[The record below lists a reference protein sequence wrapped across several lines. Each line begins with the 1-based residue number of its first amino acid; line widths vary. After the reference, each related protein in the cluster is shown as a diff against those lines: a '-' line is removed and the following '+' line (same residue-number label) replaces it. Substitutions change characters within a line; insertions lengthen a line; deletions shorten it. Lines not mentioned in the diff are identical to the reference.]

1 MIKLTDILNEIK
13 INNPTVKIPDEWSE
27 MEIDSDPDWN
37 NPEYDHDVEAYEAPM
52 EGWDNEHMDTVYIMS
67 TPVIDEKT
75 KKPLPADQIKYFIS
89 VNYAFGGRE
98 DEDKEY
104 DSIDSARRHA
114 VEVMEDI
121 MKDWDNDIYETK
133 VNQPITFNTNSSK
146 GKLWV
151 DYNPKIRQIDNKEI
165 SLLSRVYN
173 ALKPV
178 ENRLDDSIRLS
189 PSLDRVMMKYGYW
202 EWIEDKEILKALKD
216 FDIEIEDDYDDDRGQ
231 TTYYMVK
238 DKQ

>member
-13 INNPTVKIPDEWSE
+13 INKPTIKIPDGWKKL
-27 MEIDSDPDWN
+27 DVDPEPDL
-37 NPEYDHDVEAYEAPM
+37 EEDFEVESYGAPM
-52 EGWDNEHMDTVYIMS
+52 EGWDTEHYDVINIMS
-67 TPVIDEKT
+67 TPKYDALADDPT
-75 KKPLPADQIKYFIS
+75 PLETKYFIRTFI
-89 VNYAFGGRE
+89 AFGGME
-98 DEDKEY
+98 DEDKRYNSLY
-104 DSIDSARRHA
+104 DAQKRA

-133 VNQPITFNTNSSK
+133 VNQPIIFNTNSSK

-202 EWIEDKEILKALKD
+202 EWIEDKEIFKALKD
-216 FDIEIEDDYDDDRGQ
+216 FDIEVEDDYDDDRGQ

>member
-13 INNPTVKIPDEWSE
+13 INKPTIKIPDGWKKLNVDPEPDLEGNFEVESYGAPSE
-27 MEIDSDPDWN
+27 GSHTYL
-37 NPEYDHDVEAYEAPM
+37 YDVI
-52 EGWDNEHMDTVYIMS
+52 NIMS
-67 TPVIDEKT
+67 TPKYDALADDTTPLKT
-75 KKPLPADQIKYFIS
+75 KYFVHTFI
-89 VNYAFGGRE
+89 AGGD
-98 DEDKEY
+98 DETDDKRY
-104 DSIDSARRHA
+104 DLLYDAQKRA

-133 VNQPITFNTNSSK
+133 INQPITFNTNSSK

-151 DYNPKIRQIDNKEI
+151 DYNPQLRQIDDKEL

-178 ENRLDDSIRLS
+178 ENRLDDYSLRLS